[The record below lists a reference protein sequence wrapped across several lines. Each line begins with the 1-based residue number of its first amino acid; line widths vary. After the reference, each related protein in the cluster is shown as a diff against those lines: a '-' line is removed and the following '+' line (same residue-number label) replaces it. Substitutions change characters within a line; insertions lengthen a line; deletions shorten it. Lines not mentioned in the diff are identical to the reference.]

1 MYNFWKEFYNFSVN
15 LFEFVNNGTWN
26 LITILG
32 LDKVFDFYGS
42 DFVNLSYGATSVAE
56 SILRVYNTIIFIE
69 VILLAAMS

>member
-1 MYNFWKEFYNFSVN
+1 MFNFGKEFYNFSVD
-15 LFEFVNNGTWN
+15 LFEFINNGIWN
-26 LITILG
+26 TITFLG

-69 VILLAAMS
+69 VILLASMS